1 MPNLEDDLNPDTW
14 IGLSFPLGRSDSGF
28 FPQTQTFR
36 EQANSNLKNL
46 LLTIPG
52 ERVGINIDFGSHL
65 HHLLFEP
72 MTDDLSNKIEETISE
87 AVNRWTPYIDLKE
100 INVKMDNRDYHA
112 VSVEIKYSIIGDDTQ
127 IDSIVLDLE
136 DESFASGY

>member
-36 EQANSNLKNL
+36 AQANSNLKNL

-52 ERVGINIDFGSHL
+52 ERVGINVEFGSQL

-72 MTDDLSNKIEETISE
+72 MVEDLANKIEEAIEE
-87 AVNRWTPYIDLKE
+87 AVTRWTPYINIKD
-100 INVKMDNRDYHA
+100 INVKMDNRDYHV
-112 VSVEIKYSIIGDDTQ
+112 VSVEIIYSITGDDAQT
-127 IDSIVLDLE
+127 DSIVLNLE